1 MRNQKRFLDIIIVKG
16 EIKMNILVAIVIVI
30 LGFLAILFGSAA
42 AVMIGKDSNEK
53 KLRKQNELLNELEA
67 LREEYYEDNNKLNER
82 ITTLSM
88 NQQYLERNIE
98 NILNKGYNKKERLK

>member
-67 LREEYYEDNNKLNER
+67 LREEYYEDNSKLNER

-98 NILNKGYNKKERLK
+98 NILNKGYTKRRD

>member
-1 MRNQKRFLDIIIVKG
+1 M
-16 EIKMNILVAIVIVI
+16 MNILVAIVIVI

-42 AVMIGKDSNEK
+42 VVMIGKDSNEK

-98 NILNKGYNKKERLK
+98 NILNKGYTKERLK

>member
-1 MRNQKRFLDIIIVKG
+1 
-16 EIKMNILVAIVIVI
+16 MNILVAIVIVI

-98 NILNKGYNKKERLK
+98 NILNKGYTKERLK

>member
-1 MRNQKRFLDIIIVKG
+1 M
-16 EIKMNILVAIVIVI
+16 MNILVAIVIVI

-82 ITTLSM
+82 MTTLSM

-98 NILNKGYNKKERLK
+98 NLLNKGYTKERLK

>member
-1 MRNQKRFLDIIIVKG
+1 
-16 EIKMNILVAIVIVI
+16 MNILVAIVIVI

-42 AVMIGKDSNEK
+42 FVMIGKDSNEK

-82 ITTLSM
+82 ITVLSM

-98 NILNKGYNKKERLK
+98 NLLNRGYTKERLK

>member
-1 MRNQKRFLDIIIVKG
+1 
-16 EIKMNILVAIVIVI
+16 MNILVAIVIVI

-42 AVMIGKDSNEK
+42 AVMIGKDLNEK
-53 KLRKQNELLNELEA
+53 KVRKQNELLNELEA

-82 ITTLSM
+82 MTTLSM

-98 NILNKGYNKKERLK
+98 NILNKGYTKERFK

>member
-1 MRNQKRFLDIIIVKG
+1 
-16 EIKMNILVAIVIVI
+16 MNILVAIVIVI
-30 LGFLAILFGSAA
+30 CFFIAALFGSAA
-42 AVMIGKDSNEK
+42 AVMIGKDRNEK

-98 NILNKGYNKKERLK
+98 NILNKGCTKERLK

>member
-1 MRNQKRFLDIIIVKG
+1 
-16 EIKMNILVAIVIVI
+16 MNILIAIVIVI

-67 LREEYYEDNNKLNER
+67 LREEYYEDNRKLNER

-98 NILNKGYNKKERLK
+98 NILNKGYTKERLK

>member
-1 MRNQKRFLDIIIVKG
+1 
-16 EIKMNILVAIVIVI
+16 MNILVAIVIVI

-82 ITTLSM
+82 ITTITI

-98 NILNKGYNKKERLK
+98 NILNKGYTKERLK

>member
-1 MRNQKRFLDIIIVKG
+1 
-16 EIKMNILVAIVIVI
+16 MNILVAIIIVI
-30 LGFLAILFGSAA
+30 LGFFAILFGSAA

-67 LREEYYEDNNKLNER
+67 LREEYYEDNKKLDAR
-82 ITTLSM
+82 ITTITI

-98 NILNKGYNKKERLK
+98 NLLNKGYTKERLK

>member
-1 MRNQKRFLDIIIVKG
+1 
-16 EIKMNILVAIVIVI
+16 MNILMAIVIVI
-30 LGFLAILFGSAA
+30 LGFLAVLFGSAA

-98 NILNKGYNKKERLK
+98 NILNKGYTKERLK

>member
-1 MRNQKRFLDIIIVKG
+1 M
-16 EIKMNILVAIVIVI
+16 MNILVAIVIVI

-98 NILNKGYNKKERLK
+98 NLLNKGYTKERLK

>member
-1 MRNQKRFLDIIIVKG
+1 
-16 EIKMNILVAIVIVI
+16 MNILVAIVIVI
-30 LGFLAILFGSAA
+30 LGFLTILFSSAA
-42 AVMIGKDSNEK
+42 FVVIGKDSNEK

-98 NILNKGYNKKERLK
+98 NILNKGYTKERLK

>member
-1 MRNQKRFLDIIIVKG
+1 
-16 EIKMNILVAIVIVI
+16 MNILVAIVIVI
-30 LGFLAILFGSAA
+30 CFFIAVLFGSAA

-82 ITTLSM
+82 ITTITI

-98 NILNKGYNKKERLK
+98 NILNKGYTKERLK

>member
-1 MRNQKRFLDIIIVKG
+1 
-16 EIKMNILVAIVIVI
+16 MNILVAIVIVI

-53 KLRKQNELLNELEA
+53 KLRKQNELFEEIEA
-67 LREEYYEDNNKLNER
+67 LREEYYEDNNKLNKR

-88 NQQYLERNIE
+88 NQQYLECNIE
-98 NILNKGYNKKERLK
+98 NILNKGYTKERLK

>member
-1 MRNQKRFLDIIIVKG
+1 M
-16 EIKMNILVAIVIVI
+16 MNILVAIVIVI

-53 KLRKQNELLNELEA
+53 KLRKQNELLDELEQ
-67 LREEYYEDNNKLNER
+67 LRNEVYEDNNKLNER

-98 NILNKGYNKKERLK
+98 NILNRGYTKERLK

>member
-1 MRNQKRFLDIIIVKG
+1 
-16 EIKMNILVAIVIVI
+16 MNILVAIVIVI

-42 AVMIGKDSNEK
+42 AVMIGKDLNEK

-82 ITTLSM
+82 MTTLSM

-98 NILNKGYNKKERLK
+98 NILNKGYTKERLK

>member
-1 MRNQKRFLDIIIVKG
+1 
-16 EIKMNILVAIVIVI
+16 MNILAAIVIVI

-42 AVMIGKDSNEK
+42 FVMLGKDSNEK

-88 NQQYLERNIE
+88 NQ
-98 NILNKGYNKKERLK
+98 NILEENLKNFLNK

>member
-1 MRNQKRFLDIIIVKG
+1 M
-16 EIKMNILVAIVIVI
+16 MNILVAIVIVI

-53 KLRKQNELLNELEA
+53 RLIKQNELLNELEA

-98 NILNKGYNKKERLK
+98 NLLNKGYTKERLK

>member
-1 MRNQKRFLDIIIVKG
+1 
-16 EIKMNILVAIVIVI
+16 MNILVAIVIVI
-30 LGFLAILFGSAA
+30 CFFIAVLFGSAV

-98 NILNKGYNKKERLK
+98 NILNKGYTKERLK

>member
-16 EIKMNILVAIVIVI
+16 EIIMNILVAIVIVI
-30 LGFLAILFGSAA
+30 LGFFAILFGSAA

-53 KLRKQNELLNELEA
+53 KLRKQNELLDELEQ
-67 LREEYYEDNNKLNER
+67 LRNEVYEDNNKLNER

-98 NILNKGYNKKERLK
+98 NLLNKGYTKERLK

>member
-1 MRNQKRFLDIIIVKG
+1 M
-16 EIKMNILVAIVIVI
+16 MNILVAIVIVI

-53 KLRKQNELLNELEA
+53 RLRKQNELLNELEA

-98 NILNKGYNKKERLK
+98 NLLNKGYTKERLK